1 MPELAEV
8 EFFRK
13 RWHLAAVGQRVDAI
27 NIHSKAK
34 IFRGMDPDELTR
46 KLTGEKLLSSVAAA
60 KQMLFAFSGGRWL
73 GIHLGMSGDLYVQPS
88 NYTPQKHD
96 HLVLFT
102 RRCALVLADPRMFG
116 RVQFHIGTDRPKWFT
131 KIAPAILST
140 AFTVEAVA
148 QFLERRGRSPIKSVL
163 LMQDRF
169 PGVGNWMADEIL
181 WRAAI
186 HPRRMAGLLTSEEI
200 GTLWRECRKVC
211 ALALEKIAG
220 KGNQLPPDLNVNIPK
235 TWLFHHRWR
244 EGGRCPKTGAL
255 LMRAEIGGRTTCW
268 SPVRQVE
275 SSPRPTTETARR
287 RRKSRASAA
296 SSTAR
301 A

>member
-1 MPELAEV
+1 
-8 EFFRK
+8 
-13 RWHLAAVGQRVDAI
+13 
-27 NIHSKAK
+27 
-34 IFRGMDPDELTR
+34 
-46 KLTGEKLLSSVAAA
+46 
-60 KQMLFAFSGGRWL
+60 
-73 GIHLGMSGDLYVQPS
+73 
-88 NYTPQKHD
+88 
-96 HLVLFT
+96 
-102 RRCALVLADPRMFG
+102 
-116 RVQFHIGTDRPKWFT
+116 VQFHIGTDRPKWFT

-186 HPRRMAGLLTSEEI
+186 HPRRMAGSLTSEEVR
-200 GTLWRECRKVC
+200 TLWRECRKVC

-275 SSPRPTTETARR
+275 SSPRPTRETARR
-287 RRKSRASAA
+287 RRKSRAPAA